1 MQDKGLIFLLIS
13 ADIFFIISD
22 YIINN
27 YLYERYIQKRLIKLL
42 NILARYRY
50 FIFYIILN
58 LFYININQ

>member
-13 ADIFFIISD
+13 ANIFFIISD

-50 FIFYIILN
+50 FIFYII
-58 LFYININQ
+58 